1 MRLVIITIALVL
13 ASCSREPDSPIVRRV
28 EHAGAG
34 DVRKVSD
41 AALLDW
47 FQKHQE
53 VGQPVRKLCE
63 PHLKNAP
70 AGWADTTEGRVC
82 RSAQAAAASY
92 FEGKQGDGVVFV
104 PGK

>member
-1 MRLVIITIALVL
+1 MRLIIITLALMV

-28 EHAGAG
+28 EQAGAG
-34 DVRKVSD
+34 NVRNVSD
-41 AALLDW
+41 SALLDW
-47 FQKHQE
+47 FQKHQD
-53 VGQPVRKLCE
+53 VGQAVRKLCE

-82 RSAQAAAASY
+82 RSVQAASAFY